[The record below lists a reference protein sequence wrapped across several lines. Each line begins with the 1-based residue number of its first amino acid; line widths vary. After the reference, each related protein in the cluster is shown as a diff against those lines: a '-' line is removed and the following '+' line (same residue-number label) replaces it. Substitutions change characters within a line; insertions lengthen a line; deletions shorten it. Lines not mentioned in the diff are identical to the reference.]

1 MLRITREGGLAL
13 WTVDRP
19 HRRNA
24 MDWATMEA
32 FARAAE
38 ETCADP
44 TLRVVIL
51 TGARGAFL
59 SGADLYERSS

>member
-1 MLRITREGGLAL
+1 
-13 WTVDRP
+13 
-19 HRRNA
+19 
-24 MDWATMEA
+24 MEA